1 MALTSSQRLFW
12 QVGITFTAA
21 LAIAAGG
28 FDARVFTQGAGA
40 PAPQAGPQPGAAAPA
55 PAQQPGRGG
64 AGGRGGA
71 PAGGRGGGSTV
82 AAGAPRNINGDY
94 SPKPAVQGLS
104 PEEEAKHFILPPGY
118 RMELV
123 MAEPNVINPVAIA
136 WDGNGRLYV
145 AEMRT
150 YMPDA
155 DGTDQHAPESVIS
168 VHESSKGDGIYDVH
182 RVYQDKLILPRM
194 VLPLDKGILTNETDS
209 NDVIR
214 LEDTNGDGVADK
226 RSVFYTGVGLNRDG
240 NLEHEQSGFVWGLD
254 NWIYS
259 TYNAFRFRWTPTGV
273 LREPTGPN
281 GGQWGLSMDDDG
293 KIWWVDAGS
302 ERGPVNFQVPIHYGS
317 FNLTGERAQGAR
329 PGAFDQFEPNFE
341 IVYPAPG
348 WGDVQGGMD
357 RVRMPVNNLNHFTS
371 TNGQEILRSE
381 HYPEDMY
388 GDLVFAEPVGRLIR
402 RAQIVK
408 TEGLTQLKNAYPGS
422 EFIVSTDPVF
432 RPVNM
437 KVGPDGA
444 LYIVDMYH
452 GIIQESTWTP
462 KGSYLRRK
470 IEQYGMEK
478 VVGHGRIWRLRYDGI
493 PATPATASSPA
504 MPAVPGIAF
513 DNTKPRMLDET
524 PAQLVAHLSHPTGW
538 WRDTAQRLLVL
549 KQDKSVVPAL
559 QQLVRTSPSLVGRF
573 HALWT
578 LEGLNALDAGLVR
591 EEMKDPNARMRVQAI
606 RASETLF
613 KAGNRTFDADYRALA
628 KDADA
633 DVVIQSLLTMKLFNV
648 PDFAETA
655 KALASANARGVREFA
670 DLLTRPAPAAGG
682 GRGGAAMA
690 PEVQQMMERG
700 GQVFAE
706 LCFSCHGEDGRGRA
720 LSGGPAGT
728 MMAPALAGSPRV
740 NGHRDYI
747 VKVLLNGLTG
757 PLADSTYSEVMIPMR
772 TNTDE
777 WVASV
782 ATYVRNS
789 FGNTGG
795 TVTAADV
802 ARVRVATA
810 SRKGLWTEP
819 ELVTSLPRMLEVQPT
834 WKATASHNTAAAPI
848 ALTLKPWS
856 SNTAQAPGMWYQV
869 ELPQPVMLTEIQF
882 DSSAGGRGGGGG
894 GRGFGGPPAPGAPAP
909 APNFTAPRGYKVD
922 VSMDGTKWSAK
933 PVATGAS
940 NAATTTITFA
950 PVRAKFVRIT
960 QTAAVEN
967 APNWSMTNVR
977 LFEAGGTPAK

>member
-1 MALTSSQRLFW
+1 MALTSRQRLFW
-12 QVGITFTAA
+12 QVGITFTTAV
-21 LAIAAGG
+21 AIAAGA
-28 FDARVFTQGAGA
+28 FDARVFTQGSGGS
-40 PAPQAGPQPGAAAPA
+40 APQAGAAAPA
-55 PAQQPGRGG
+55 PAQQPGRG
-64 AGGRGGA
+64 AA
-71 PAGGRGGGSTV
+71 PPAGGRGGGSTV
-82 AAGAPRNINGDY
+82 AAGAPRNINADY
-94 SPKPAVQGLS
+94 SAKPPVQGLS
-104 PEEEAKHFILPPGY
+104 PAEEAKHFILPPGY

-123 MAEPNVINPVAIA
+123 MAEPSVINPVAIA
-136 WDGNGRLYV
+136 WDGNGRMYV

-155 DGTDQHAPESVIS
+155 DGSNQHAPESVIS
-168 VHESSKGDGIYDVH
+168 VHESSKGDGVYDVH

-259 TYNAFRFRWTPTGV
+259 TYNAFRFRWTPTGI

-371 TNGQEILRSE
+371 TNGQEIVRSDR
-381 HYPEDMY
+381 YPEDMY

-408 TEGLTQLKNAYPGS
+408 SEGLTQLKNVYPGS
-422 EFIVSTDPVF
+422 EFILSTDPVF

-437 KVGPDGA
+437 KIGPDGA

-493 PATPATASSPA
+493 PATPATASSPE

-524 PAQLVAHLSHPTGW
+524 PAQLVAHLSHANGW

-578 LEGLNALDAGLVR
+578 LEGLSALDAALVR
-591 EEMKDPNARMRVQAI
+591 EQMKDPEPRMRVQAV
-606 RASETLF
+606 RVSETLF
-613 KAGNRTFDADYRALA
+613 KAGNRTFDADYRALT
-628 KDADA
+628 KDTDP
-633 DVVIQSLLTMKLFNV
+633 DVVIQAMLTMKLFNLT
-648 PDFAETA
+648 DFAETA
-655 KALASANARGVREFA
+655 KTLGTTNSARGVKEFA
-670 DLLTRPAPAAGG
+670 ELLTRPAAAPGGGG
-682 GRGGAAMA
+682 GRGGAMSS
-690 PEVQQMMERG
+690 EMQQMMERG
-700 GQVFAE
+700 GQVFTE
-706 LCFSCHGEDGRGRA
+706 LCYSCHGEDGRGRPLA
-720 LSGGPAGT
+720 GGPAGT

-747 VKVLLNGLTG
+747 VKVLLNGMTG
-757 PLADSTYSEVMIPMR
+757 PLADNTYSEVMVPMR
-772 TNTDE
+772 TNTDD
-777 WVASV
+777 WVASI
-782 ATYVRNS
+782 ATYVKNS

-795 TVTAADV
+795 VVTPADV
-802 ARVRVATA
+802 ARVRAATA
-810 SRKGLWTEP
+810 NRKGLWTES
-819 ELVTSLPRMLEVQPT
+819 ELLATLPRMLEVQPT
-834 WKATASHNTAAAPI
+834 WKATASHNSAAAPI

-856 SNTAQAPGMWYQV
+856 SNAPQAPGMWYQI

-882 DSSAGGRGGGGG
+882 DSQSAGGRGGGRG
-894 GRGFGGPPAPGAPAP
+894 GFGGPPAPGAPAP
-909 APNFTAPRGYKVD
+909 APSFTSPRGYKVD
-922 VSMDGTKWSAK
+922 VSMDGTKWSSK
-933 PVATGAS
+933 PVAVGKA
-940 NAATTTITFA
+940 NAATTSITFT

-960 QTAAVEN
+960 QTDTTAN
-967 APNWSMTNVR
+967 APNWAMTNLR
-977 LFEAGGTPAK
+977 LYEAGPAAAK